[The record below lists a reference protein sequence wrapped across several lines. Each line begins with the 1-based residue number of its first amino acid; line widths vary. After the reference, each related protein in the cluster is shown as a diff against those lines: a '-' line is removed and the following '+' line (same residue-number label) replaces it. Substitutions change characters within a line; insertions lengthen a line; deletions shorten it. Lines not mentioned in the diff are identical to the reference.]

1 MNNRFDSIIK
11 QRNRERLEKTRE
23 YYSRPEHQKEL
34 SQEYWKVLS
43 EALADTEHDLI
54 VYAPQYFIIL
64 PACKDAITHQIYNGQ
79 DLDDLFYFFDPDYV
93 LDMMEPVPPPG
104 GTLPD
109 LSDYKPFEATSS
121 FLIPLYAKYKAMTA
135 AGMDTATNFQTEL
148 LDQQIELEFQKE
160 KNADYTLD
168 MLICNAAVNH
178 QDDIQGSLLYKI
190 IVDALAA
197 LEKRSADSITVKRA
211 DKLEYPLDKINN
223 KVWRLLEEDTQGQLT
238 FAMEKKGSRKPINL
252 VYSIDFGELEGKA
265 FQLSKRLTAFD
276 KRCYI
281 AIASLYNAGNT
292 EAISLRQIHYCMG
305 NDRSP
310 SPAQMQRLR
319 NSIEKMAA
327 ARVTI
332 VNPDDYKKYGS
343 FNVRGRYLLAAN
355 TDGTYNIQG
364 ALTKGGISLL
374 EEPILMQFAKKRN
387 QLTTVPLKLLQ
398 SPINKT
404 DTNLAIDDYLIERIR
419 RAKRTGSKS
428 TKILFSSLCESLS
441 ITEKKPQR
449 ILNTVGRYL
458 DYYISCGEIAG
469 YKIADKDNSITIK
482 LKDQGN

>member
-23 YYSRPEHQKEL
+23 YYSRPEHQNEL
-34 SQEYWKVLS
+34 SPANWKAFS

-54 VYAPQYFIIL
+54 VYAPQYHIL
-64 PACKDAITHQIYNGQ
+64 LPEYKKAIQEPIYQGI

-93 LDMMEPVPPPG
+93 LDNMDH
-104 GTLPD
+104 LPMLNSTQKNYD
-109 LSDYKPFEATSS
+109 PSELVKP

-482 LKDQGN
+482 LKDQDN

>member
-1 MNNRFDSIIK
+1 MSNKRFDEIIR
-11 QRNRERLEKTRE
+11 QRNRDRLEKTRE
-23 YYSRPEHQKEL
+23 YYSLPEHQKEL
-34 SQEYWKVLS
+34 SPSYWQALS
-43 EALADTEHDLI
+43 EALADQEHDLI
-54 VYAPQYFIIL
+54 VYAPQYYIFL
-64 PACKDAITHQIYNGQ
+64 PECKNEIQHPIFEGQ

-93 LDMMEPVPPPG
+93 LDCMEEVPEAIRGIDHHDPEE
-104 GTLPD
+104 LVR
-109 LSDYKPFEATSS
+109 PFLTKL
-121 FLIPLYAKYKAMTA
+121 FAKYKAMTA
-135 AGMDTATNFQTEL
+135 AGMTTATDFQTEL
-148 LDQQIELEFQKE
+148 LDRQIEAELQRE
-160 KNADYTLD
+160 KYNGQTLD
-168 MLICNAAVNH
+168 YLVTIARYD
-178 QDDIQGSLLYKI
+178 QEDIRETLLYKVI
-190 IVDALAA
+190 EAA
-197 LEKRSADSITVKRA
+197 LLTIEKSAAETATVKRA
-211 DKLEYPLDKINN
+211 DKVEYPLDKINN

-252 VYSIDFGELEGKA
+252 VYSIDFEELEGKA
-265 FQLSKRLTAFD
+265 FQLSKRLTSFD

-292 EAISLRQIHYCMG
+292 DVISLTQIHYCMG
-305 NDRSP
+305 NKNQP

-343 FNVRGRYLLAAN
+343 FTVRGRYLLAAN

-374 EEPILMQFAKKRN
+374 EEPILMQFAKKRD

-419 RAKRTGSKS
+419 RAKRAGSKN
-428 TKILFSSLCESLS
+428 TKILFPSLCESLN
-441 ITEKKPQR
+441 ITEKKPHR
-449 ILNTVGRYL
+449 ILSTVGRYL
-458 DYYISCGEIAG
+458 DYYASCGEITG
-469 YKIADKDNSITIK
+469 YKISDKDNSISIR
-482 LKDQGN
+482 LKD